1 MAREILVPIDG
12 SNNAEAALE
21 VAADIAAKTEAPLKL
36 LHIGLREPGPMAA
49 RVEAE
54 EQAFADA
61 LEAGR
66 WRSDYPEWPRHLQ
79 LLEYLGQ
86 TLLAEAKAR
95 AEARGAAEV
104 STALDW
110 GEAGERILDHAKHP
124 PCAMIVMGSRGASAL
139 EGAFMGSVSHKVFHH
154 APCSCVTVHAREDR
168 TGLGQ
173 LERLLV
179 PYDGSGHAA
188 KALELAADLAG
199 KFGARLKLLHVL
211 DRGTPPR
218 VLRAAVD
225 PERLDEETLRALD
238 QAESEGAVAPSLGG
252 LWPMLPDQALQKIGT
267 EVLAGAERDLAG
279 KGLGEVETVLLF
291 GDPARQ
297 ILVTAEADG
306 ADLIVM
312 GMRGLGE
319 LQGLLLGS
327 VSYKVNHLAP
337 CSCITVR

>member
-12 SNNAEAALE
+12 SNNAEAALD
-21 VAADIAAKTEAPLKL
+21 VAADIAAKTAAPLKI
-36 LHIGLREPGPMAA
+36 LHIGLREPGPLAA
-49 RVEAE
+49 RAEAE
-54 EQAFADA
+54 EPAFAAA

-86 TLLAEAKAR
+86 GLLAEAKAR

-104 STALDW
+104 ATALDW
-110 GEAGERILDHAKHP
+110 GEAGERILDHARHP
-124 PCAMIVMGSRGASAL
+124 PCDLIVMGSRGATAL
-139 EGAFMGSVSHKVFHH
+139 GGALMGSVSHKVFHQS
-154 APCSCVTVHAREDR
+154 PCSCVTVHAREGR
-168 TGLGQ
+168 SGLDQ
-173 LERLLV
+173 VARILV
-179 PYDGSGHAA
+179 PYDGSSHAA
-188 KALELAADLAG
+188 KALELAGVLAA

-218 VLRAAVD
+218 ALRAAVD
-225 PERLDEETLRALD
+225 PDRLDEETLQALER
-238 QAESEGAVAPSLGG
+238 AESEGAVAPSLGG
-252 LWPMLPDQALQKIGT
+252 LWPMLPDEALQKIGA
-267 EVLAGAERDLAG
+267 EVLAGAERSLAG
-279 KGLGEVETVLLF
+279 KGLDEVETALLF
-291 GDPARQ
+291 GNPASL
-297 ILVTAEADG
+297 ILSTAEAED

-319 LQGLLLGS
+319 LEGLLLGS